1 MDEKIVKWEGEEY
14 ISHNNGAGWYVR
26 LFSVTLV
33 LSLLSFYLQWWTFL
47 ALVIVSA
54 LTLLIL
60 AVRPARKISY
70 TLTDKGFTEGDKF
83 YAFSEFKSFG
93 ILQDDVHFAIVLTPR
108 KRLSPAVTIYFPE
121 NKGEGIV
128 DMFGAKLPMEPV
140 ELDLL
145 DKIVKRLRI

>member
-1 MDEKIVKWEGEEY
+1 V
-14 ISHNNGAGWYVR
+14 GWYVG

-145 DKIVKRLRI
+145 DKLVKRLRI

>member
-14 ISHNNGAGWYVR
+14 ISHNNGAGWYVG

-93 ILQDDVHFAIVLTPR
+93 ILQDDVHFAIVLMPK
-108 KRLSPAVTIYFPE
+108 KRFSPAVTVYFPE
-121 NKGEGIV
+121 NKGEEIV
-128 DMFGAKLPMEPV
+128 NMFGKRLPMEEV
-140 ELDLL
+140 RLDAI
-145 DKIVKRLRI
+145 DKIVKKLRC

>member
-1 MDEKIVKWEGEEY
+1 M
-14 ISHNNGAGWYVR
+14 
-26 LFSVTLV
+26 TLV

-145 DKIVKRLRI
+145 DKLVKRLRI

>member
-1 MDEKIVKWEGEEY
+1 M
-14 ISHNNGAGWYVR
+14 
-26 LFSVTLV
+26 
-33 LSLLSFYLQWWTFL
+33 
-47 ALVIVSA
+47 IVSA

>member
-14 ISHNNGAGWYVR
+14 ISHNNGAGWYVG
-26 LFSVTLV
+26 LFSVTLA
-33 LSLLSFYLQWWTFL
+33 LSLLSLYLQWWTFL

-93 ILQDDVHFAIVLTPR
+93 IWRRNSLF
-108 KRLSPAVTIYFPE
+108 
-121 NKGEGIV
+121 
-128 DMFGAKLPMEPV
+128 
-140 ELDLL
+140 
-145 DKIVKRLRI
+145 

>member
-14 ISHNNGAGWYVR
+14 ISHNNGAGWYVG

-70 TLTDKGFTEGDKF
+70 TLTDKGFT
-83 YAFSEFKSFG
+83 
-93 ILQDDVHFAIVLTPR
+93 
-108 KRLSPAVTIYFPE
+108 
-121 NKGEGIV
+121 
-128 DMFGAKLPMEPV
+128 
-140 ELDLL
+140 
-145 DKIVKRLRI
+145 